1 MDREAWW
8 ATVHEVT
15 KGQTRLKQLSTHMHI
30 SDGLCLKVVTPLLD
44 IAYLNFDKVLL
55 RDLIKC
61 KVNATE
67 SLNFYIGVDGFT

>member
-1 MDREAWW
+1 M
-8 ATVHEVT
+8 
-15 KGQTRLKQLSTHMHI
+15 HMHI

-61 KVNATE
+61 KVNAIE
-67 SLNFYIGVDGFT
+67 SLNFYIGDDGFT